1 MKILLIEDNIFIG
14 ELIQKMLRLKKY
26 QVHWLRNGIEVMEYL
41 SDTSYDILLVDW
53 MLPKRSGLEIIKEIR
68 DKNINIPIIMLT
80 AKSQTADKVSGL
92 NIGADDYLTKP
103 FEFEELEARILA
115 NVKRFSRTQTMQ
127 QNTKKIG
134 NITYHYNQ
142 HQFTINQRIIDL
154 TLKEYQLLEL
164 LFLYEVVPRNLIIEK
179 IWNIDQVVTSNN
191 VIEAIKSIPDVIDVH
206 EFHLWEITTDQYSLS
221 AHVILDSRSSIDA
234 FVVINEIEDLLKEKY
249 GISHTTIQ
257 IEHLDINHLNEPY
270 FEKVK
275 ENIKN

>member
-1 MKILLIEDNIFIG
+1 MKILLIEDNIFMG

-68 DKNINIPIIMLT
+68 DKNIDIPIIMLT

-191 VIEAIKSIPDVIDVH
+191 VDVLVKLLRSKLKAIRA
-206 EFHLWEITTDQYSLS
+206 SL
-221 AHVILDSRSSIDA
+221 
-234 FVVINEIEDLLKEKY
+234 
-249 GISHTTIQ
+249 Q
-257 IEHLDINHLNEPY
+257 
-270 FEKVK
+270 
-275 ENIKN
+275 IKNIRNIGYKLEVSD